1 MTNNILRIIAEQSIV
16 DQEEI
21 NIEDTLVAI
30 GIDSLKMV
38 ELIVAL
44 EDELEITF
52 DDSNLD
58 PSQLSTVKSVI
69 ELVEKYIS
77 E

>member
-1 MTNNILRIIAEQSIV
+1 MTKKIFKIIAEQSILSENEV
-16 DQEEI
+16 
-21 NIEDTLVAI
+21 NIEDTLATI

-44 EDELEITF
+44 EDGLEITF
-52 DDSNLD
+52 DDSDLD

-69 ELVEKYIS
+69 ELVEKYVK